1 MIKKGD
7 IKEQEKCLR
16 EKELKLEF
24 VQMQEQ
30 RERTLKGE
38 VHRLLNL
45 VGNTSDLTKLYM
57 NEIEINYVEQMASP
71 ELEDNKTNEDK
82 NYYHARGISD
92 LAESIS
98 ESLEDEMGIL

>member
-1 MIKKGD
+1 MVMIKKGD

-16 EKELKLEF
+16 EKVLKLEF

-30 RERTLKGE
+30 RERTLK
-38 VHRLLNL
+38 
-45 VGNTSDLTKLYM
+45 
-57 NEIEINYVEQMASP
+57 EQMASP

>member
-1 MIKKGD
+1 MVMIKKGD

-16 EKELKLEF
+16 EKVLKLEF

-30 RERTLKGE
+30 RERTLK
-38 VHRLLNL
+38 
-45 VGNTSDLTKLYM
+45 
-57 NEIEINYVEQMASP
+57 EINYVEQMASP

>member
-1 MIKKGD
+1 
-7 IKEQEKCLR
+7 
-16 EKELKLEF
+16 
-24 VQMQEQ
+24 
-30 RERTLKGE
+30 
-38 VHRLLNL
+38 
-45 VGNTSDLTKLYM
+45 
-57 NEIEINYVEQMASP
+57 MALQ